1 MTKTPNLSALTRL
14 KPLRST
20 PSPSPL
26 AEPLL
31 TGAQKR
37 RLKRR
42 RERSTRPERWLILFL
57 SCLLM
62 SGSYYCYDNPAA
74 LINQLQSRFRGTVVA
89 ANFDYDFQLLYS
101 VYSLPNIALPLL
113 GGVLVDRAGVRFS
126 LLLFSTLITLGQC
139 LFAAGGSAA
148 SMELMLIGR
157 ALFGLGGESLAVAQ
171 SALVTQWFRGK
182 ELAMALGVNLSVAR
196 LGSVVNNTLSPWAA
210 ARYGV
215 DGALWVG
222 AAACVVSSACAVAID
237 ALERRLYPGDDDDE
251 AADDA
256 AAKPATVAPA
266 SPRTAARVA
275 REDTGVGQV
284 VLDALRVARGFRP
297 SFWLL
302 GVSCTVVYSCVLP
315 FNNVA
320 SALLQD
326 RDYLRV
332 GSRWR
337 DLANK
342 TWVYSSSQPEPP
354 GAPCASRRGA
364 RLPFCIAL
372 AAAESRAGLVM
383 SEPYMMSAVLAPI
396 LGWLVDR
403 QGGRAALALAS
414 AVVLLVVHLLL
425 ALSPLPAELVLAG
438 LGLGYSVFAAVIW
451 PGVAYVVEPA
461 ELGTAYG
468 VVTSLQNFGLFAS
481 PLLVGGVLAYTR
493 DLSPTFPYFGVE
505 LLFAAQAC
513 LGVLSALAL
522 NLDAPTRRR
531 LNAAS
536 PEKLPSATAPA
547 ATAPPMPT
555 LAEPEGG
562 SGRWSGTA
570 RPVPRVP
577 DAPSEAPI

>member
-1 MTKTPNLSALTRL
+1 
-14 KPLRST
+14 
-20 PSPSPL
+20 
-26 AEPLL
+26 
-31 TGAQKR
+31 
-37 RLKRR
+37 
-42 RERSTRPERWLILFL
+42 
-57 SCLLM
+57 M
-62 SGSYYCYDNPAA
+62 SGHYCYDNPAA

-182 ELAMALGVNLSVAR
+182 ELAMALGINLSVAR

-222 AAACVVSSACAVAID
+222 AAACVSSACAVAID

-256 AAKPATVAPA
+256 AAAAATAAPA

-275 REDTGVGQV
+275 RETGVGQV
-284 VLDALRVARGFRP
+284 ILDALRVARASARRSGSSASRAP
-297 SFWLL
+297 
-302 GVSCTVVYSCVLP
+302 SCTRACSRSTTSPPPCCRIATTSRRLALARPRQQDVGLLVVAAESRRARRAPRAWRAAAVLHRAGGGGEP
-315 FNNVA
+315 RRPRHVGAVHDVGRA
-320 SALLQD
+320 SSHPRLA
-326 RDYLRV
+326 RRSPGRPRRPRARV
-332 GSRWR
+332 GRR
-337 DLANK
+337 A
-342 TWVYSSSQPEPP
+342 PRRPP
-354 GAPCASRRGA
+354 PA
-364 RLPFCIAL
+364 RAL
-372 AAAESRAGLVM
+372 AAARRA
-383 SEPYMMSAVLAPI
+383 
-396 LGWLVDR
+396 
-403 QGGRAALALAS
+403 
-414 AVVLLVVHLLL
+414 H
-425 ALSPLPAELVLAG
+425 PALAG

-547 ATAPPMPT
+547 APPPPPT

-577 DAPSEAPI
+577 DAPSEAPV